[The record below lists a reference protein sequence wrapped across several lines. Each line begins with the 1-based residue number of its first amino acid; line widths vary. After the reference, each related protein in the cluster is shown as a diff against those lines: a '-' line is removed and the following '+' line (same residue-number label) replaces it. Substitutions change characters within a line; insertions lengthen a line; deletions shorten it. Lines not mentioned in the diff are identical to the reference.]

1 MNSMRFSSTMSICN
15 NMMMLPAL
23 VPQGNIQ
30 KDNLSEILNL
40 KEFSQ
45 MSEVGS
51 DDYRYEMIHN
61 EHYIDDF

>member
-1 MNSMRFSSTMSICN
+1 
-15 NMMMLPAL
+15 MMMLPAL